1 MIKRNVVLIALAAI
15 GLTVPT
21 ARAQPAGGMPGMGR
35 HHHPPMLG
43 GGAGRLIPLL
53 LRSADLTAD
62 QEAQAHQILE
72 AGRPAMKDLFT
83 QLRQA
88 NDDLASLLLGSQ
100 DVQTDAVAAEQA
112 VIAQLQQQL
121 AQQETDTVLA
131 IRALLSPDQLAK
143 ANAAKDQWEARRAE
157 PPPCKDAN

>member
-15 GLTVPT
+15 GLTVLT
-21 ARAQPAGGMPGMGR
+21 ARAQPAGGMPGMG
-35 HHHPPMLG
+35 HHHHSHV
-43 GGAGRLIPLL
+43 GRWRRTAHSAAAPL
-53 LRSADLTAD
+53 ADLTAD

-100 DVQTDAVAAEQA
+100 DVQTDAVAAKQA

-157 PPPCKDAN
+157 KPPCTKDAN